1 MSLLHHALKAGQ
13 APRAPAPRAG
23 TTRVA
28 VVAGAGGPLGSAVL
42 EQALARGGFAQVKVL
57 ATSPVAP
64 AMRGFQALTLD
75 QLADAQPAP
84 DTGFVVFDRER
95 HANGREA
102 AFLRPDPAGLAALA
116 QRLRAAGVRRLLVVL
131 PHAPALLP
139 QALKHGLATLD
150 EQAVAALDFEQV
162 VFVRSA
168 QALAAAPAGGLG
180 RLARLGRALLAQ
192 LHWMVPQHEQ
202 PVRPA
207 KLAALVAALARQLPE
222 APHGTRVLPPELVWL
237 ASQQGDPQ
245 ALVRAWL
252 QGEPMPPLRAL
263 KPRM

>member
-1 MSLLHHALKAGQ
+1 MSLLHQALKAGRT
-13 APRAPAPRAG
+13 PVPAGAG
-23 TTRVA
+23 ASRIA

-57 ATSPVAP
+57 VTSPVAP

-75 QLADAQPAP
+75 TLAGSGPAP

-102 AFLRPDPAGLAALA
+102 AFLRPDPAGLPALA

-139 QALKHGLATLD
+139 HALKHGLANLD
-150 EQAVAALDFEQV
+150 EQAVAALDFDQV
-162 VFVRSA
+162 LFVRSA
-168 QALAAAPAGGLG
+168 QAPAEGDLGGLG

-202 PVRPA
+202 PVRAA
-207 KLAALVAALARQLPE
+207 KLAALVAALARHLPQ
-222 APHGTRVLPPELVWL
+222 APSGTRVLPPELVWL
-237 ASQQGDPQ
+237 ASQQPEPQ
-245 ALVRAWL
+245 ALAQAWL
-252 QGEPMPPLRAL
+252 QGQPMPPLRAL
-263 KPRM
+263 KPRV